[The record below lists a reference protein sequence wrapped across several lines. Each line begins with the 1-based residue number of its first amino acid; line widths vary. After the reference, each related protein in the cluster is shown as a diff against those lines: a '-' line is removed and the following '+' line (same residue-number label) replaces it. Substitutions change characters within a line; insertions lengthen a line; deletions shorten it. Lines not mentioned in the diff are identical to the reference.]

1 MNYLL
6 INNIPDAAIL
16 EGLAEEAAE
25 LAQAALKV
33 ARVLRRENPTPTTL
47 EAALDHLQEELADV
61 LVYESEAERRGAISL
76 ERVEKI
82 ANENGRRWI
91 SRLEEV

>member
-47 EAALDHLQEELADV
+47 EAALDHLREELADV
-61 LVYESEAERRGAISL
+61 LVYESETERRGAISL

-82 ANENGRRWI
+82 ANEKGRRWI